1 MQTKLGRA
9 LSLIE
14 ELRRKANEESKYPND
29 QEFLERK
36 TIDVVYE
43 MLKAK
48 ELLEKGDTR
57 NAAGKAFQ
65 AWKDLLS
72 CLIYLNLDELL
83 KRAKDEKAKQ
93 WLREKAVL
101 VPTTRMVKIAQTL
114 EELGLK
120 NVSFATDKAIKLH
133 SYQYNGP
140 DPDGIYFAPR
150 DEEEAREDIKLLLK
164 ATKEYLEKY
173 VIPHIK
179 GKSLEMIREGLK
191 LL

>member
-1 MQTKLGRA
+1 LP
-9 LSLIE
+9 LLE
-14 ELRRKANEESKYPND
+14 ELRKKANEESKYPSD

-36 TIDVVYE
+36 AIDVVYE

-72 CLIYLNLDELL
+72 CLIYLNLDKLA
-83 KRAKDEKAKQ
+83 RNEK
-93 WLREKAVL
+93 EKEWYVKSGIL
-101 VPTTRMVKIAQTL
+101 VPTSKMRRLAQRL
-114 EELGLK
+114 EEIGVEK
-120 NVSFATDKAIKLH
+120 TSFITDKALSLH

-140 DPDGIYFAPR
+140 DPDGVWFGPR
-150 DEEEAREDIKLLLK
+150 DEEEAREDVKLLLK

-179 GKSLEMIREGLK
+179 GKSLELIRKALK
-191 LL
+191 IIL